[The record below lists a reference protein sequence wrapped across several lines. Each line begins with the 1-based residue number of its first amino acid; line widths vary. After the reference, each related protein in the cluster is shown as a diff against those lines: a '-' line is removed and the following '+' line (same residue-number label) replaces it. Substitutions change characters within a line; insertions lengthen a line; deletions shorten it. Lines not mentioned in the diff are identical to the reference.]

1 MRIGLAA
8 TGTTLDRVIAQAQRA
23 EEDGFCGL
31 WFTSAAVGDPH
42 IAMVLA
48 ANATSRIE
56 VGTAILQTYPC
67 HPVLQAGQAIAV
79 ASAIGSGR
87 FTLGLGPSHRPVVE
101 GMLGLSYETPGRHT
115 EEYIQIVTALL
126 RGERVDVVGEE
137 YQVHAGPLRSPGEI
151 EVPVLVAALGTRLL
165 RVAGQYASGTIPW
178 MATAR
183 AIEHHVS
190 PRVRRAAAEAG
201 RPTPR
206 IAAGLPVAVHD
217 DIAEAR
223 EVANA
228 TVRRLRLAPQ
238 LSTDPRARRR
248 HRSRGGSHRG
258 GRVRGDRTD
267 RRSLLGGSDRG
278 VAGAVSSGPRQVGVS
293 GAHPGAAH
301 GVGCTLKTI
310 RIRGVPFVATEGR
323 GVSDG
328 TAPSP
333 HEGRRRR
340 DGGAIHLDI

>member
-23 EEDGFCGL
+23 EADGFCGL

-79 ASAIGSGR
+79 ASAVGSAR

-137 YQVHAGPLRSPGEI
+137 YQVHAGPLRSPGDI

-183 AIEHHVS
+183 AIEHHIS

-223 EVANA
+223 EVAKQQFAVYGSLPNYQRILELGGVTGPAEAAIVGDEAGVIGQIEDLFSAGA
-228 TVRRLRLAPQ
+228 TEVWLAPFPVGRDR
-238 LSTDPRARRR
+238 SASRARTRA
-248 HRSRGGSHRG
+248 
-258 GRVRGDRTD
+258 
-267 RRSLLGGSDRG
+267 LLTEL
-278 VAGAVSSGPRQVGVS
+278 
-293 GAHPGAAH
+293 AA
-301 GVGCTLKTI
+301 I
-310 RIRGVPFVATEGR
+310 
-323 GVSDG
+323 
-328 TAPSP
+328 
-333 HEGRRRR
+333 
-340 DGGAIHLDI
+340 

>member
-23 EEDGFCGL
+23 EADGFCGL

-79 ASAIGSGR
+79 ASAVGSAR

-137 YQVHAGPLRSPGEI
+137 YQVHAGPLRSPGDI

-183 AIEHHVS
+183 AIEHHIS
-190 PRVRRAAAEAG
+190 PRCPPGCRRSGASYAQDCGGFAGGRTRRHCGGSGGREA
-201 RPTPR
+201 T
-206 IAAGLPVAVHD
+206 LC
-217 DIAEAR
+217 
-223 EVANA
+223 
-228 TVRRLRLAPQ
+228 RLRLAPQ

-248 HRSRGGSHRG
+248 DRTRGGSHRG
-258 GRVRGDRTD
+258 GRGRGDRTD

-278 VAGAVSSGPRQVGVS
+278 VAGAVSSGPRQVGFSSVHS
-293 GAHPGAAH
+293 GAAD
-301 GVGCTLKTI
+301 GVGCNLRAI
-310 RIRGVPFVATEGR
+310 RIRGVPFVATEGSR
-323 GVSDG
+323 VSER
-328 TAPSP
+328 TAASAA
-333 HEGRRRR
+333 RA
-340 DGGAIHLDI
+340 GAGMEA